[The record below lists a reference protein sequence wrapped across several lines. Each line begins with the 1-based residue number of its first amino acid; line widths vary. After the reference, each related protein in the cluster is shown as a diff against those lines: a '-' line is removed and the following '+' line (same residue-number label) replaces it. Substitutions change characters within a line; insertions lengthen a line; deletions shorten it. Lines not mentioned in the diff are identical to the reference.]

1 MYGKFL
7 NIAILATVFALPVTT
22 NAQGGFLL
30 GTETIVNSDF
40 PVAYYMV
47 ETVDGLYVPVGL
59 RKPSGSGP
67 FPIVVFASGNG
78 GGGLNWV
85 KNSSHNRGWTL
96 DRFLDAGYAVVW
108 MRYRAEVELGFNK
121 NERLIKGGRQGM
133 QMFNRGPLE
142 IDDEDHVWHPA
153 EGPHGGLVQAVAEDG
168 HFHPEGLDELARVGG
183 LVLIGG
189 VLLVLLE
196 GALSGVRLLGVDDEE
211 LDALVFAFAVQLF

>member
-7 NIAILATVFALPVTT
+7 NIAILATIFALPVTT

-30 GTETIVNSDF
+30 GTETIADSDF

-78 GGGLNWV
+78 GGGLDWV

-96 DRFLDAGYAVVW
+96 DRFLGAGYAVVW

-121 NERLIKGGRQGM
+121 NEQLIKGGRQGM

-142 IDDEDHVWHPA
+142 IDDEISIIEFLKTLPFVNPNQVVHV
-153 EGPHGGLVQAVAEDG
+153 LS
-168 HFHPEGLDELARVGG
+168 
-183 LVLIGG
+183 LIHI
-189 VLLVLLE
+189 
-196 GALSGVRLLGVDDEE
+196 
-211 LDALVFAFAVQLF
+211 